1 MKTLVRGTLVVKD
14 NPCRMQKVAKINLAC
29 AEVLREFRKESG
41 LSQERLA
48 LDAELDRTYISLLER
63 GLRQP
68 SIKTLFA
75 IAAILKVPPHT
86 IVQSIENKMNSAKF

>member
-1 MKTLVRGTLVVKD
+1 
-14 NPCRMQKVAKINLAC
+14 MQKVAEINLAF
-29 AEVLREFRKESG
+29 AEVLREFRKEAG

-86 IVQSIENKMNSAKF
+86 IVHSIENKMNSK

>member
-1 MKTLVRGTLVVKD
+1 LTTIVGGALVVKT
-14 NPCRMQKVAKINLAC
+14 NPWWMRKVVNINA
-29 AEVLREFRKESG
+29 AFANVLREFRKEAG

-75 IAAILKVPPHT
+75 IAVILKVPPHK
-86 IVQSIENKMNSAKF
+86 IIQAVENKMSSTQ

>member
-1 MKTLVRGTLVVKD
+1 MRKNV
-14 NPCRMQKVAKINLAC
+14 NINAAF
-29 AEVLREFRKESG
+29 AEVLREFRKEAG

-68 SIKTLFA
+68 SLKTLFA
-75 IAAILKVPPHT
+75 IATILKVPPHEIIQAVET
-86 IVQSIENKMNSAKF
+86 RMKPSQF